1 MSENLSTPSFDL
13 HALRMFLAIAEES
26 SISSAAD
33 LLRMSQPALSRNL
46 KKLEQDLGVT
56 LFTREARGIKLTPE
70 GAFVRERAQAIVAMA
85 DRMEREL
92 HTVHSRLT
100 GSVAIGC
107 AETLSMTFLAER
119 IAAFRIAHPDVRFDI
134 RTMGAAQA
142 KLLMEQGKLDMA
154 LLFEPVDMDRY
165 DYVRMESNDR
175 WGALMRSNHPLAS
188 KPFIRPKDLDGQAL
202 ILPDRDAVRSLV
214 VSWLGDWANAVTV
227 AATANFLSNATVLVH
242 AGVGIIIGIDIPT
255 HDAHLR
261 FIPLRPKLENSTLI
275 AWKKGRPASPRSKR
289 LRRFS
294 PSRLMIEGT
303 NRRCH

>member
-1 MSENLSTPSFDL
+1 MMSENLSTPSFDL

-142 KLLMEQGKLDMA
+142 KLLMEQGKLAMA

-202 ILPDRDAVRSLV
+202 ILPDRDAVRGLV
-214 VSWLGDWANAVTV
+214 MSWLGDWADTVTV

-242 AGVGIIIGIDIPT
+242 TGVGIIIGIDIPT
-255 HDAHLR
+255 YDAQMH

-275 AWKKGRPASPRSKR
+275 AWKKGRPTSPAVSAFADF
-289 LRRFS
+289 LRADS
-294 PSRLMIEGT
+294 
-303 NRRCH
+303 

>member
-1 MSENLSTPSFDL
+1 
-13 HALRMFLAIAEES
+13 MFLAIAEES

-202 ILPDRDAVRSLV
+202 ILPDRDAVRGLV
-214 VSWLGDWANAVTV
+214 MSWLGDWADTVTV

-242 AGVGIIIGIDIPT
+242 TGVGIIIGIDIPT
-255 HDAHLR
+255 YDAQMH

-275 AWKKGRPASPRSKR
+275 AWKKGRPTSPAVSAFADF
-289 LRRFS
+289 LRADS
-294 PSRLMIEGT
+294 
-303 NRRCH
+303 

>member
-175 WGALMRSNHPLAS
+175 WGALMRSTHPLAS

-202 ILPDRDAVRSLV
+202 ILPDRDAVRGLV
-214 VSWLGDWANAVTV
+214 MSWLGDWADTVTV

-242 AGVGIIIGIDIPT
+242 TGVGIIIGIDIPT
-255 HDAHLR
+255 YDAQMH

-275 AWKKGRPASPRSKR
+275 AWKKGRPTSPAVSAFADF
-289 LRRFS
+289 LRADS
-294 PSRLMIEGT
+294 
-303 NRRCH
+303 

>member
-70 GAFVRERAQAIVAMA
+70 DAFVRERAQAIVAMA

-202 ILPDRDAVRSLV
+202 ILPDRDAVRGLV
-214 VSWLGDWANAVTV
+214 MSWLGDWADTVTV

-242 AGVGIIIGIDIPT
+242 TGVGIIIGIDIPT
-255 HDAHLR
+255 YDAQMH

-275 AWKKGRPASPRSKR
+275 AWKKGRPTSPAVSAFADF
-289 LRRFS
+289 LRADS
-294 PSRLMIEGT
+294 
-303 NRRCH
+303 

>member
-1 MSENLSTPSFDL
+1 MMSENLSTPSFDL

-142 KLLMEQGKLDMA
+142 RLLMEQGKLDMA

-202 ILPDRDAVRSLV
+202 ILPDRDAVRGLV
-214 VSWLGDWANAVTV
+214 MSWLGDWADTVTV

-242 AGVGIIIGIDIPT
+242 TGVGIIIGIDIPT
-255 HDAHLR
+255 YDAQMH

-275 AWKKGRPASPRSKR
+275 AWKKGRPTSPAVSAFADF
-289 LRRFS
+289 LRADS
-294 PSRLMIEGT
+294 
-303 NRRCH
+303 

>member
-56 LFTREARGIKLTPE
+56 LFTREALGIKLTPE

-202 ILPDRDAVRSLV
+202 ILPDRDAVRGLV
-214 VSWLGDWANAVTV
+214 MSWLGDWADTVTV

-242 AGVGIIIGIDIPT
+242 TGVGIIIGIDIPT
-255 HDAHLR
+255 YDAQMH

-275 AWKKGRPASPRSKR
+275 AWKKGRPTSPAVSAFADF
-289 LRRFS
+289 LRADS
-294 PSRLMIEGT
+294 
-303 NRRCH
+303 

>member
-202 ILPDRDAVRSLV
+202 IHPDRDAVRGLV
-214 VSWLGDWANAVTV
+214 MSWLGDWADTVTV

-242 AGVGIIIGIDIPT
+242 TGVGIIIGIDIPT
-255 HDAHLR
+255 YDAQMH

-275 AWKKGRPASPRSKR
+275 AWKKGRPTSPAVSAFADF
-289 LRRFS
+289 LRADS
-294 PSRLMIEGT
+294 
-303 NRRCH
+303 

>member
-188 KPFIRPKDLDGQAL
+188 KPFIRPKGLDGQAL
-202 ILPDRDAVRSLV
+202 ILPDRDAVRGLV
-214 VSWLGDWANAVTV
+214 MSWLGDWADTVTV

-242 AGVGIIIGIDIPT
+242 TGVGIIIGIDIPT
-255 HDAHLR
+255 YDAQMH

-275 AWKKGRPASPRSKR
+275 AWKKGRPTSPAVSAFADF
-289 LRRFS
+289 LRADS
-294 PSRLMIEGT
+294 
-303 NRRCH
+303 

>member
-1 MSENLSTPSFDL
+1 MMSENLSTPSFDL

-202 ILPDRDAVRSLV
+202 ILPDRDAGLGSVM
-214 VSWLGDWANAVTV
+214 SWLGDWADTVTV

-242 AGVGIIIGIDIPT
+242 TGVGIIIGIDIPT
-255 HDAHLR
+255 YDAQMH

-275 AWKKGRPASPRSKR
+275 AWKKGRPTSPAVSAFADF
-289 LRRFS
+289 LRADS
-294 PSRLMIEGT
+294 
-303 NRRCH
+303 

>member
-202 ILPDRDAVRSLV
+202 ILPDRDAVRGLV
-214 VSWLGDWANAVTV
+214 MSWLGDWADTVTV

-242 AGVGIIIGIDIPT
+242 TGVGIIIGIDIPT
-255 HDAHLR
+255 YDAQMH

-275 AWKKGRPASPRSKR
+275 AWKKGRPTSPAVSAFADF
-289 LRRFS
+289 LRADS
-294 PSRLMIEGT
+294 
-303 NRRCH
+303 

>member
-1 MSENLSTPSFDL
+1 MMSENLSTPSFDL

-202 ILPDRDAVRSLV
+202 ILPDRDAVRGLV
-214 VSWLGDWANAVTV
+214 MSWLGDWADTVTV

-242 AGVGIIIGIDIPT
+242 TGVGIIIGIDIPT
-255 HDAHLR
+255 YDAQMH

-275 AWKKGRPASPRSKR
+275 AWKKGRPTSPAVSAFADF
-289 LRRFS
+289 LRADS
-294 PSRLMIEGT
+294 
-303 NRRCH
+303 

>member
-1 MSENLSTPSFDL
+1 
-13 HALRMFLAIAEES
+13 
-26 SISSAAD
+26 
-33 LLRMSQPALSRNL
+33 MSQPALSRNL

-202 ILPDRDAVRSLV
+202 ILPDRDAVRGLV
-214 VSWLGDWANAVTV
+214 MSWLGDWADTVTV

-242 AGVGIIIGIDIPT
+242 TGVGIIIGIDIPT
-255 HDAHLR
+255 YDAQMH

-275 AWKKGRPASPRSKR
+275 AWKKGRPTSPAVSAFADF
-289 LRRFS
+289 LRADS
-294 PSRLMIEGT
+294 
-303 NRRCH
+303 

>member
-1 MSENLSTPSFDL
+1 MNSDSIKDMMSENLSTPSFDL

-56 LFTREARGIKLTPE
+56 LFTREARGIKLTSE

-107 AETLSMTFLAER
+107 AETLSMTLLAEH

-142 KLLMEQGKLDMA
+142 KPLMEQGKLDMA

-175 WGALMRSNHPLAS
+175 WGALMRSDHPLAS

-202 ILPDRDAVRSLV
+202 ILPDRDAVRGLV
-214 VSWLGDWANAVTV
+214 MSWLGDWADTVTV

-242 AGVGIIIGIDIPT
+242 AGVGIIISIDIPT
-255 HDAHLR
+255 YDAQMH

-275 AWKKGRPASPRSKR
+275 AWKKGRPTSPAVSAFADF
-289 LRRFS
+289 LRADS
-294 PSRLMIEGT
+294 
-303 NRRCH
+303 

>member
-1 MSENLSTPSFDL
+1 
-13 HALRMFLAIAEES
+13 
-26 SISSAAD
+26 
-33 LLRMSQPALSRNL
+33 
-46 KKLEQDLGVT
+46 
-56 LFTREARGIKLTPE
+56 
-70 GAFVRERAQAIVAMA
+70 
-85 DRMEREL
+85 
-92 HTVHSRLT
+92 
-100 GSVAIGC
+100 
-107 AETLSMTFLAER
+107 
-119 IAAFRIAHPDVRFDI
+119 
-134 RTMGAAQA
+134 MGAAQA
-142 KLLMEQGKLDMA
+142 KPLMEQGKLDVA
-154 LLFEPVDMDRY
+154 LLFEPVDVDRY
-165 DYVRMESNDR
+165 DYVRVESRDR
-175 WGALMRSNHPLAS
+175 WGALMSADRPLAS
-188 KPFIRPKDLDGQAL
+188 KPFIRPKDLDGQVL

>member
-202 ILPDRDAVRSLV
+202 ILPDRDAVRGLV
-214 VSWLGDWANAVTV
+214 MSWLGDWADTVTV

-242 AGVGIIIGIDIPT
+242 TGVGIIIGIDIPT
-255 HDAHLR
+255 YDSQMH

-275 AWKKGRPASPRSKR
+275 AWKKGRPTSPAVSAFADF
-289 LRRFS
+289 LRADS
-294 PSRLMIEGT
+294 
-303 NRRCH
+303 

>member
-1 MSENLSTPSFDL
+1 MMSENLSTPSFDL

-202 ILPDRDAVRSLV
+202 ILPDRDAVRGLV
-214 VSWLGDWANAVTV
+214 MSWLGDWADSVAV

-242 AGVGIIIGIDIPT
+242 TGVGIIIGIDIPT
-255 HDAHLR
+255 YDAQMH

-275 AWKKGRPASPRSKR
+275 AWKKGRPTSPAVSAFADF
-289 LRRFS
+289 LRADS
-294 PSRLMIEGT
+294 
-303 NRRCH
+303 

>member
-56 LFTREARGIKLTPE
+56 PITREARGIKLTPE

-202 ILPDRDAVRSLV
+202 ILPDRDAVRGLV
-214 VSWLGDWANAVTV
+214 MSWLGDWADTVTV

-242 AGVGIIIGIDIPT
+242 TGVGIIIGIDIPT
-255 HDAHLR
+255 YDAQMH

-275 AWKKGRPASPRSKR
+275 AWKKGRPTSPAVSAFADF
-289 LRRFS
+289 LRADS
-294 PSRLMIEGT
+294 
-303 NRRCH
+303 

>member
-142 KLLMEQGKLDMA
+142 RLLMEQGKLDMA

-202 ILPDRDAVRSLV
+202 ILPDRDAVRGLV
-214 VSWLGDWANAVTV
+214 MSWLGDWADTVTV

-242 AGVGIIIGIDIPT
+242 TGVGIIIGIDIPT
-255 HDAHLR
+255 YDAQMH

-275 AWKKGRPASPRSKR
+275 AWKKGRPTSPAVSAFADF
-289 LRRFS
+289 LRADS
-294 PSRLMIEGT
+294 
-303 NRRCH
+303 